1 MNMTDGIVIGFVA
14 VFLWNIV
21 HRFIPCRKEHT
32 KNIFRTYKKEGT
44 ENE

>member
-1 MNMTDGIVIGFVA
+1 MTDGIVIGFAVGFVA
-14 VFLWNIV
+14 MLCISYS
-21 HRFIPCRKEHT
+21 CRKEHT